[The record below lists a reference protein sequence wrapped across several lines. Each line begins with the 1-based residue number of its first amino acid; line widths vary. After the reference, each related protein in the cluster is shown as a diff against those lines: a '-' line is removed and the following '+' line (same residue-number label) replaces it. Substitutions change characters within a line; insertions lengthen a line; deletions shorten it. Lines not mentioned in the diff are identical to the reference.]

1 MFMLVLVALK
11 SEAKVFHLV
20 TEIAG
25 SNPTSD
31 NVDNGTP
38 DKSATAHTLGFC
50 RANILG
56 PVLRKP

>member
-11 SEAKVFHLV
+11 SETKVFHLV

-31 NVDNGTP
+31 SVDSGTP
-38 DKSATAHTLGFC
+38 DKSATVHTLSYC
-50 RANILG
+50 
-56 PVLRKP
+56 

>member
-1 MFMLVLVALK
+1 MFMLVLVGLN

-20 TEIAG
+20 TEITG

-31 NVDNGTP
+31 SVNNSTP

-50 RANILG
+50 
-56 PVLRKP
+56 

>member
-1 MFMLVLVALK
+1 MFVLVLVALK

-31 NVDNGTP
+31 SVDNGIH
-38 DKSATAHTLGFC
+38 DKSATAHTLGHC
-50 RANILG
+50 
-56 PVLRKP
+56 

>member
-31 NVDNGTP
+31 NVDDGIP
-38 DKSATAHTLGFC
+38 DKSATAHKLGFC
-50 RANILG
+50 
-56 PVLRKP
+56 